1 MRPWQNF
8 AGPFRRNMGISLGQV
23 VWKCFSVD
31 SKQVLSPRPNV
42 AVQKQNTWVGRNK
55 TFCARQQK
63 LWKKLL
69 EKVIILGLPS
79 LTCLQKWIFLRIPK
93 RHLAIS
99 RLPMSCELV
108 GSKGLNLSSRSATR
122 RIFCSQL
129 RRIWRS
135 FQARNPMQWST
146 SSAFGRE
153 VPIWLNED
161 LTWSGTWAF
170 WRLSARCLVTGSLN
184 SIKLRRMSR
193 PSSIWCSLPTSCL
206 NMHVPTCPYFAA
218 QQHELFVHNVWSK
231 EV

>member
-8 AGPFRRNMGISLGQV
+8 AGPFRPNMGIPNMGKSLGQV

-31 SKQVLSPRPNV
+31 SKQVLGPRLIV
-42 AVQKQNTWVGRNK
+42 AVQKKTTWVGRNK
-55 TFCARQQK
+55 TFARQQK
-63 LWKKLL
+63 LWKKLW

-79 LTCLQKWIFLRIPK
+79 LTCLQKWIFLKIPK
-93 RHLAIS
+93 RHLAIL

-153 VPIWLNED
+153 VPI
-161 LTWSGTWAF
+161 
-170 WRLSARCLVTGSLN
+170 
-184 SIKLRRMSR
+184 
-193 PSSIWCSLPTSCL
+193 
-206 NMHVPTCPYFAA
+206 
-218 QQHELFVHNVWSK
+218 
-231 EV
+231 